1 MRNSALEAQL
11 AAKSLKSINVSGDG
25 NCFFRALSISLYG
38 DESAHA
44 QMRTSIAQHFADFG
58 NVIFTSAGIALSD
71 SASITKAA
79 DAIRQP
85 CAWAGKDIALV
96 AADLLQR
103 DILVYIASE
112 SVLPL
117 FYSPIR
123 HRLPEQPIRLAFY
136 EPGHYCALAQS
147 SSTARYRHLQLPKSS
162 SASPADASHAESA
175 SASAPSGDIS
185 LASAVTS
192 ASSGGLLV
200 MSEATSSSL
209 GSTPI
214 VPVDTRQTGNGVTP
228 AYWVET
234 ITSCRYYI
242 LTLDQCLKSSLKC
255 RQISLT
261 ISLLSCV
268 YQKHGSCQW
277 TLSTCTI

>member
-25 NCFFRALSISLYG
+25 NCFFRALSMSLYG

-44 QMRTSIAQHFADFG
+44 QLRTSIAQHLADFS
-58 NVIFTSAGIALSD
+58 NVIFTSAGIAFSD

-85 CAWAGKDIALV
+85 CAWAGEDNALV

-103 DILVYIASE
+103 DIQVYIASE
-112 SVLPL
+112 SVSPL
-117 FYSPIR
+117 TYSPIR

-147 SSTARYRHLQLPKSS
+147 SSTARHLHLHSPTSS
-162 SASPADASHAESA
+162 SASPTGTYHVESA
-175 SASAPSGDIS
+175 SASAPSGDIP
-185 LASAVTS
+185 LVSAVTS

-209 GSTPI
+209 GTPI
-214 VPVDTRQTGNGVTP
+214 LPVHTRQTGNGLTP
-228 AYWVET
+228 AY
-234 ITSCRYYI
+234 
-242 LTLDQCLKSSLKC
+242 
-255 RQISLT
+255 
-261 ISLLSCV
+261 
-268 YQKHGSCQW
+268 
-277 TLSTCTI
+277 